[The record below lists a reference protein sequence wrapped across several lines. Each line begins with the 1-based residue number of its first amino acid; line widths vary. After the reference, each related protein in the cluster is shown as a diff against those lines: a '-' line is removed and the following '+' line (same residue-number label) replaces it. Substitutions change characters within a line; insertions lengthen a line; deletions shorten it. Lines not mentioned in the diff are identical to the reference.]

1 MRVFPKVSPVHGT
14 LEVTVSEMLAATTH
28 FSAAEMGMLF
38 LLLLHQARLG
48 LVPSSDTMLLALS
61 RVDEDLFQRAWPEI
75 AQLLGVKP

>member
-28 FSAAEMGMLF
+28 FNAAEMGMLF

-48 LVPSSDTMLLALS
+48 YVPSSDTDLRDLS
-61 RVDEDLFQRAWPEI
+61 RADEDLFQVAWPKVAEI
-75 AQLLGVKP
+75 LGVKP